1 MENPVHHAQQY
12 AEISAARSN
21 PEIAERVEEVLA
33 SAAERWEE
41 SLMRG
46 VAGPSL
52 VATQHA
58 ALVAAGLIKDPA

>member
-1 MENPVHHAQQY
+1 MESPANRPQQY
-12 AEISAARSN
+12 AEISAAKSD

-33 SAAERWEE
+33 SAAERWED